1 MQIVQNDLPL
11 QAPGLT
17 NTFNDD
23 MILQT
28 TGVNTSYSMVLT
40 LFSIESEHPLKV
52 LRHENSTAEAKFP
65 KVQDRSIFMFIFPL
79 IIYKF

>member
-11 QAPGLT
+11 QAPELP

-28 TGVNTSYSMVLT
+28 AGVNTSYSMVLT
-40 LFSIESEHPLKV
+40 LFSVESEHPLKV

-79 IIYKF
+79 TIYKF